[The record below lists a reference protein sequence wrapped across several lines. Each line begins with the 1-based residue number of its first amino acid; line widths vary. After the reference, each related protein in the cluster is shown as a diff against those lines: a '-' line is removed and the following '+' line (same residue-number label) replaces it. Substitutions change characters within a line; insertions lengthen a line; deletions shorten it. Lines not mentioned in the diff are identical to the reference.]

1 MNIIV
6 VGCGKIGTTILANLV
21 GEGHAVTAVDID
33 PAVITEI
40 NNIYDVM
47 GVCGNGTDCDTLTE
61 AGVQSANLVVAA
73 TASDEFNMLTCFLA
87 RKLGARHTIAR
98 IRNPEYNDSSL
109 GFLKQQLNLSMPINP
124 ELLAAQELYNLLKVP
139 SAVKIDTFSR
149 RNFELVELR
158 LQPDSQLGGMT
169 LAELKKKYK
178 ANYLICA
185 VKRDGKVYIPDGSF
199 VLNGGDKIGVTT
211 TPSEILKLLK
221 MLGESKKQA
230 KSVMILGASRIA
242 YYLSKMLI
250 NSGNSVT
257 IVEKKHEKC
266 KAFSESLPEAVIIQG
281 DGAQQELL
289 LEEGLGST
297 DAFISLTGTDEQ
309 NILIS
314 YFAHEQNVPKVI
326 TKINR
331 EEFTPMAER
340 LGLDTVVSPKKIV
353 SDVVLR
359 YARAL
364 QNSLDSE
371 VETLYKLMDSEVEA
385 LEFIVRPDCSII
397 NIPLKD
403 MRIRKGV
410 LIGGIIRGRK
420 AIIPSGFDVILPD
433 DRVVIIA
440 EGKRL
445 NSLSDIIE

>member
-6 VGCGKIGTTILANLV
+6 VGCGKIGTTVIASLV
-21 GEGHAVTAVDID
+21 AEGHNVTAVDID
-33 PAVITEI
+33 PAVTTEI

-47 GVCGNGTDCDTLTE
+47 VVSGNGTDCDTLSE
-61 AGVQSANLVVAA
+61 AGAEKANLVIAA
-73 TASDEFNMLTCFLA
+73 TGSDEFNMLTCFLA
-87 RKLGARHTIAR
+87 RRMGARHTIAR

-109 GFLKQQLNLSMPINP
+109 GFLKQHLNLSMSINP
-124 ELLAAQELYNLLKVP
+124 ELLAAQELYHLLKVP
-139 SAVKIDTFSR
+139 SAIKIDTFSR
-149 RNFELVELR
+149 RTFELVELR
-158 LQPDSQLGGMT
+158 LQPDSQLDGMT

-178 ANYLICA
+178 AQYLICA
-185 VKRDGKVYIPDGSF
+185 VKREDKVYTPDGSF
-199 VLNGGDKIGVTT
+199 VLKGGDRIGVTT
-211 TPSEILKLLK
+211 TQSELIRLLK
-221 MLGESKKQA
+221 MLGETQKQA
-230 KSVMILGASRIA
+230 KRVMILGASRTA
-242 YYLSKMLI
+242 YYLAKMLI
-250 NSGNSVT
+250 GSGNSVT
-257 IVEKKHEKC
+257 IIEKKHERC
-266 KAFSESLPEAVIIQG
+266 KKMCEVLPEAVIIQG

-289 LEEGLGST
+289 LEEGLGSA

-314 YFAHEQNVPKVI
+314 YFAHEQKVPKVI

-331 EEFTPMAER
+331 DEFTPMAER
-340 LGLDTVVSPKKIV
+340 LGLDTIISPKKIV

-364 QNSLDSE
+364 QNSLGSE

-385 LEFIVRPDCSII
+385 LEFIVRPDCSIL
-397 NIPLKD
+397 NVPLKD
-403 MRIRKGV
+403 MKIRKGV

>member
-6 VGCGKIGTTILANLV
+6 VGCGKIGTTIISSLV
-21 GEGHAVTAVDID
+21 AEGHNVTAVDVD
-33 PAVITEI
+33 SSVITDI

-47 GVCGNGTDCDTLTE
+47 SVCGNGTDCDTLAQ
-61 AGVQSANLVVAA
+61 AGVDKANLVIAA
-73 TASDEFNMLTCFLA
+73 TGSDEFNMLTCFLA
-87 RKLGARHTIAR
+87 RRMGARHTIAR

-109 GFLKQQLNLSMPINP
+109 GFLKQHLNLSMSINP
-124 ELLAAQELYNLLKVP
+124 ELLAAQELYHLLKVP

-149 RNFELVELR
+149 RTFELVELR
-158 LQPDSQLGGMT
+158 LQPDSQLDGMT

-178 ANYLICA
+178 AQFLICA
-185 VKRDGKVYIPDGSF
+185 VKREDKVYIPDGSF
-199 VLNGGDKIGVTT
+199 VLKGGDKIGLTT
-211 TPSEILKLLK
+211 TPSEIIRLLK
-221 MLGESKKQA
+221 MLGETQKQA
-230 KSVMILGASRIA
+230 KRIMILGASRIS
-242 YYLSKMLI
+242 YYLAKMLI
-250 NSGNSVT
+250 NSGHSVT

-266 KAFSESLPEAVIIQG
+266 KFFSEALPEAVIIQG

-314 YFAHEQNVPKVI
+314 YFAHEQKVPKVI

-331 EEFTPMAER
+331 DEFTPMAER
-340 LGLDTVVSPKKIV
+340 LGLDTVISPKKTV

-385 LEFIVRPDCSII
+385 LEFIVRPDCSIL

-403 MRIRKGV
+403 MKIRKGV

>member
-158 LQPDSQLGGMT
+158 LQSDSQLGGMT

>member
-21 GEGHAVTAVDID
+21 EEGHNVTAVDID

-47 GVCGNGTDCDTLTE
+47 GVNGSGTDCDSLTE
-61 AGVQSANLVVAA
+61 AGVQNANLVVAA

-87 RKLGARHTIAR
+87 RRMGARHTIAR

-139 SAVKIDTFSR
+139 SAVKVDTFSR

-158 LQPDSQLGGMT
+158 LQPDSQLDGIT

-185 VKRDGKVYIPDGSF
+185 VKRDGEVYIPDGSF
-199 VLNGGDKIGVTT
+199 ALKGGDKIGVTT
-211 TPSEILKLLK
+211 TPSEIARLLK
-221 MLGESKKQA
+221 MLGETQKQL
-230 KSVMILGASRIA
+230 KSFMILGASRTA

-266 KAFSESLPEAVIIQG
+266 KEFSETLPEAVVIQG

-314 YFAHEQNVPKVI
+314 YFAHEQKVPKVI

-331 EEFTPMAER
+331 DEFSPMAER
-340 LGLDTVVSPKKIV
+340 LGLDTIVSPKKIV

-385 LEFIVRPDCSII
+385 LEFIVRPDCSIL

-403 MRIRKGV
+403 MKIRKGV

>member
-1 MNIIV
+1 MNIII
-6 VGCGKIGTTILANLV
+6 VGCGKIGSTLIASLV
-21 GEGHAVTAVDID
+21 AEGHNVTAVDVD
-33 PAVITEI
+33 PAVTTEI

-47 GVCGNGTDCDTLTE
+47 VVGGNGADCDTLSE
-61 AGVQSANLVVAA
+61 AGVEKANLVIAA
-73 TASDEFNMLTCFLA
+73 TGSDEFNMLTCFLS
-87 RKLGARHTIAR
+87 RKMGARHTIAR

-109 GFLKQQLNLSMPINP
+109 GFLKQHLNLSMSINP

-139 SAVKIDTFSR
+139 SAVKVDTFSR
-149 RNFELVELR
+149 RTFELVELK
-158 LQPDSQLGGMT
+158 LQPDSQLDGIT

-178 ANYLICA
+178 ADYLVCA

-199 VLNGGDKIGVTT
+199 ALKGGDKIGVTT
-211 TPSEILKLLK
+211 TPSEIARLLK
-221 MLGESKKQA
+221 MLGETQKQA
-230 KSVMILGASRIA
+230 KRVMILGASRTA
-242 YYLSKMLI
+242 YYLAKMLLG
-250 NSGNSVT
+250 SGTSVT
-257 IVEKKHEKC
+257 IVEKNHEKC
-266 KAFSESLPEAVIIQG
+266 KAFSEALPEAVIIQG

-289 LEEGLGST
+289 LEEGLGSA
-297 DAFISLTGTDEQ
+297 DVFISLTGSDEQ

-314 YFAHEQNVPKVI
+314 YFAHGQNVSKVI
-326 TKINR
+326 TRIDR
-331 EEFTPMAER
+331 DEFTPMAER
-340 LGLDTVVSPKKIV
+340 LGLDTIVSPKKIV

-385 LEFIVRPDCSII
+385 LEFIVRPDCSIL

-403 MRIRKGV
+403 MKIRKGV

-445 NSLSDIIE
+445 NGLSDIIE

>member
-6 VGCGKIGTTILANLV
+6 VGCGKIGTSIISSLAA
-21 GEGHAVTAVDID
+21 EGHNVTAVDID
-33 PAVITEI
+33 SSVIKDI

-47 GVCGNGTDCDTLTE
+47 SVNGNGADCDTLAE
-61 AGVQSANLVVAA
+61 AGADKANLVIAA
-73 TASDEFNMLTCFLA
+73 TGSDEFNMLTCFLA
-87 RKLGARHTIAR
+87 RRMGARHTIAR

-109 GFLKQQLNLSMPINP
+109 GFLKQHLNLSMSINP

-139 SAVKIDTFSR
+139 SAVKVDTFSR
-149 RNFELVELR
+149 RTFELVKLR
-158 LQPDSQLGGMT
+158 LQPDSQLDGMT

-178 ANYLICA
+178 AQFLVCA
-185 VKRDGKVYIPDGSF
+185 VKREDKVYIPDGSF
-199 VLNGGDKIGVTT
+199 VLKGGDKIGVTT
-211 TPSEILKLLK
+211 TPSEIVRLLK
-221 MLGESKKQA
+221 MLGETQKQA
-230 KSVMILGASRIA
+230 KRIMILGASRIS

-257 IVEKKHEKC
+257 IVEKKHERC
-266 KAFSESLPEAVIIQG
+266 KEFSEALPEAVIIQG

-289 LEEGLGST
+289 LEEGLAST
-297 DAFISLTGTDEQ
+297 DAFISLTGSDEQ

-314 YFAHEQNVPKVI
+314 YFAHEQKVKKVI

-331 EEFTPMAER
+331 DEFTPMAER
-340 LGLDTVVSPKKIV
+340 LGLDTVVSPKKTV

-371 VETLYKLMDSEVEA
+371 VETLYKLMDSQVEA
-385 LEFIVRPDCSII
+385 LEFIVRPDCSIL

-403 MRIRKGV
+403 MTIRKGI
-410 LIGGIIRGRK
+410 LIGGIIRGRR
-420 AIIPSGFDVILPD
+420 AIIPSGFDVILPN

-445 NSLSDIIE
+445 NGLSDIIE

>member
-6 VGCGKIGTTILANLV
+6 VGCGKIGTTIVGKLV
-21 GEGHAVTAVDID
+21 AEGHNVTAVDINS
-33 PAVITEI
+33 AVVKEL

-47 GVCGNGTDCDTLTE
+47 SISGNGADCDTLEE
-61 AGVQSANLVVAA
+61 AEVSKANLVVA
-73 TASDEFNMLTCFLA
+73 TTDSDEFNMLTCFIA
-87 RKLGARHTIAR
+87 RRMGARHTIAR

-109 GFLKQQLNLSMPINP
+109 GFLKQHLNLSMSINP

-139 SAVKIDTFSR
+139 SAVKVDTFSR
-149 RNFELVELR
+149 RTFELVELK
-158 LQPDSQLGGMT
+158 LQPDSQLSGMT

-178 ANYLICA
+178 ADYLVCA
-185 VKRDGKVYIPDGSF
+185 VKRDDKVYIPDGRF
-199 VLNGGDKIGVTT
+199 VLQGGDKIGVTT
-211 TPSEILKLLK
+211 TPSEIIKLLR
-221 MLGESKKQA
+221 MLGETQKQA
-230 KSVMILGASRIA
+230 KRTMILGASRTA
-242 YYLSKMLI
+242 YYLAKMLL
-250 NSGNSVT
+250 SGGNSVT
-257 IVEKKHEKC
+257 IVEKDHDTC
-266 KAFSESLPEAVIIQG
+266 KKMCEVLPEAVVIQG

-289 LEEGLGST
+289 LEEGIGNA
-297 DAFISLTGTDEQ
+297 DASISLTGSDEQ

-314 YFAHEQNVPKVI
+314 YFAHEQKVPKVI

-340 LGLDTVVSPKKIV
+340 LGLDTIISPKKIV

-364 QNSLDSE
+364 QNSLGSE

-385 LEFIVRPDCSII
+385 LEFIVRPDCEII

-403 MRIRKGV
+403 MKIRNGV

-420 AIIPSGFDVILPD
+420 VIIPSGFDVILPE

>member
-6 VGCGKIGTTILANLV
+6 VGCGKIGTTILAKLV
-21 GEGHAVTAVDID
+21 EEGHNVTAVDID
-33 PAVITEI
+33 PAVITDI

-47 GVCGNGTDCDTLTE
+47 GVSGNGTDCDTLTE

-87 RKLGARHTIAR
+87 RKMGAHHTIAR

-109 GFLKQQLNLSMPINP
+109 SFLKQQLNLSMPINP

-139 SAVKIDTFSR
+139 SAVKVDTFSR
-149 RNFELVELR
+149 RSFELVELR
-158 LQPDSQLGGMT
+158 LQPDSQLDGMT

-185 VKRDGKVYIPDGSF
+185 VKRDGEVYIPDGSF
-199 VLNGGDKIGVTT
+199 VLKGGDKIGVTT
-211 TPSEILKLLK
+211 TPSEIARLLK
-221 MLGESKKQA
+221 MLGESQKQA

-250 NSGNSVT
+250 NSGSSVT

-266 KAFSESLPEAVIIQG
+266 KAFAEALPEAVIIQG

-297 DAFISLTGTDEQ
+297 DAFISLTGSDEQ

-314 YFAHEQNVPKVI
+314 YFAHEQKVKKVI

-331 EEFTPMAER
+331 DEFSPMAER
-340 LGLDTVVSPKKIV
+340 LGLDTIVSPKKIV

-385 LEFIVRPDCSII
+385 LEFIVRPDCSIL

-403 MRIRKGV
+403 MKIRKGV

>member
-6 VGCGKIGTTILANLV
+6 VGCGKIGTTLV
-21 GEGHAVTAVDID
+21 ASLVAEGHNVTAVDID
-33 PAVITEI
+33 PAVTTEI

-47 GVCGNGTDCDTLTE
+47 VVSGNGTDCDTLSE
-61 AGVQSANLVVAA
+61 AGAEKANLVIAA
-73 TASDEFNMLTCFLA
+73 TGSDEFNMLTCFLA
-87 RKLGARHTIAR
+87 RRMGARHTIAR

-109 GFLKQQLNLSMPINP
+109 GFLKQHLNLSMSINP
-124 ELLAAQELYNLLKVP
+124 ELLAAQELYHLLKVP
-139 SAVKIDTFSR
+139 SAIKIDTFSR
-149 RNFELVELR
+149 RTFELVQLR
-158 LQPDSQLGGMT
+158 LQPDSQLDGMT

-178 ANYLICA
+178 AQYLVCA
-185 VKRDGKVYIPDGSF
+185 VKRDDKVYTPDGSF
-199 VLNGGDKIGVTT
+199 VLKGGDRIGVTT
-211 TPSEILKLLK
+211 TQSELIRLLK
-221 MLGESKKQA
+221 MLGETQKQA
-230 KSVMILGASRIA
+230 KRVMILGASRTA
-242 YYLSKMLI
+242 YYLAKMLI
-250 NSGNSVT
+250 GSGNSVT
-257 IVEKKHEKC
+257 IIEKKHERC
-266 KAFSESLPEAVIIQG
+266 KKMCEVLPEAVIIQG

-289 LEEGLGST
+289 LEEGLGSA

-314 YFAHEQNVPKVI
+314 YFAHEQKVPKVI

-331 EEFTPMAER
+331 DEFTPMAER
-340 LGLDTVVSPKKIV
+340 LGLDTIISPKKIV

-364 QNSLDSE
+364 QNSLGSE
-371 VETLYKLMDSEVEA
+371 VGTPYKLMDSEVEA
-385 LEFIVRPDCSII
+385 LEFIVRPDCSIL
-397 NIPLKD
+397 NVPLKD
-403 MRIRKGV
+403 MKIRKGV

-445 NSLSDIIE
+445 GSLDDIIE

>member
-1 MNIIV
+1 
-6 VGCGKIGTTILANLV
+6 
-21 GEGHAVTAVDID
+21 
-33 PAVITEI
+33 
-40 NNIYDVM
+40 
-47 GVCGNGTDCDTLTE
+47 
-61 AGVQSANLVVAA
+61 
-73 TASDEFNMLTCFLA
+73 
-87 RKLGARHTIAR
+87 
-98 IRNPEYNDSSL
+98 
-109 GFLKQQLNLSMPINP
+109 
-124 ELLAAQELYNLLKVP
+124 
-139 SAVKIDTFSR
+139 
-149 RNFELVELR
+149 
-158 LQPDSQLGGMT
+158 
-169 LAELKKKYK
+169 
-178 ANYLICA
+178 
-185 VKRDGKVYIPDGSF
+185 
-199 VLNGGDKIGVTT
+199 
-211 TPSEILKLLK
+211 
-221 MLGESKKQA
+221 
-230 KSVMILGASRIA
+230 MILGASRIA

>member
-6 VGCGKIGTTILANLV
+6 VGCGKVGATIIASLV
-21 GEGHAVTAVDID
+21 EEGHNVTAVDID

-47 GVCGNGTDCDTLTE
+47 GVSGNGTDCDTLTE
-61 AGVQSANLVVAA
+61 AGVQTANLVVAA

-87 RKLGARHTIAR
+87 RKMGARHTIAR

-139 SAVKIDTFSR
+139 SAVKVDTFSR
-149 RNFELVELR
+149 RSFELVELR

-199 VLNGGDKIGVTT
+199 VLKGGDKIGVTT
-211 TPSEILKLLK
+211 TPSEIARLLK
-221 MLGESKKQA
+221 MLGEAQKQL
-230 KSVMILGASRIA
+230 KNVMILGASHTA
-242 YYLSKMLI
+242 YYLAKMLI

-266 KAFSESLPEAVIIQG
+266 KAFSEALPEAIIIQG

-289 LEEGLGST
+289 LEEGIGST

-314 YFAHEQNVPKVI
+314 YFAHEQKVPKVI

-331 EEFTPMAER
+331 DEFTPMAER
-340 LGLDTVVSPKKIV
+340 LGLDTIVSPKKIV

-364 QNSLDSE
+364 QNSLDSG

-385 LEFIVRPDCSII
+385 LEFIVRPDCSIL
-397 NIPLKD
+397 NVPLKD
-403 MRIRKGV
+403 MKIRKGV

>member
-6 VGCGKIGTTILANLV
+6 VGCGKIGTTLAANLV
-21 GEGHAVTAVDID
+21 AEGHDVTAVDVN
-33 PAVITEI
+33 PSVTAEL

-47 GVCGNGTDCDTLTE
+47 SISGNGTDCETLAE
-61 AGVQSANLVVAA
+61 AGVAKANLVISA
-73 TASDEFNMLTCFLA
+73 TGSDEFNMLTCFIA
-87 RKLGARHTIAR
+87 RKMGARHTIAR

-109 GFLKQQLNLSMPINP
+109 GFLKQHLNLSMPINP
-124 ELLAAQELYNLLKVP
+124 ELLAAQELYNLLKIP
-139 SAVKIDTFSR
+139 SAVKVDTFSR
-149 RNFELVELR
+149 RSFQLVELR
-158 LQPDSQLGGMT
+158 LQPDSQLDGMT

-185 VKRDGKVYIPDGSF
+185 VKRDDKVYIPDGSF
-199 VLNGGDKIGVTT
+199 VLKGGDKIGVTT
-211 TPSEILKLLK
+211 TPSEIARLLK
-221 MLGESKKQA
+221 MLGESQKQL
-230 KSVMILGASRIA
+230 KSVMILGASRTA

-266 KAFSESLPEAVIIQG
+266 KAFSEVLPEAVVIQG

-297 DAFISLTGTDEQ
+297 DAFISLTGSDEQ

-314 YFAHEQNVPKVI
+314 YFAHGQNVPKVI

-331 EEFTPMAER
+331 DEFTPMAER

-364 QNSLDSE
+364 QNSLGSE

-385 LEFIVRPDCSII
+385 LEFIVRPDCSIL

-403 MRIRKGV
+403 MKIRKGV

-445 NSLSDIIE
+445 NDLSDIIE

>member
-21 GEGHAVTAVDID
+21 EEGHNVTAVDIN

-47 GVCGNGTDCDTLTE
+47 GVSGNGTDCDTLTE

-87 RKLGARHTIAR
+87 RRMGARHTIAR

-124 ELLAAQELYNLLKVP
+124 EHLAAQELYNLLKVP
-139 SAVKIDTFSR
+139 SAVKVDTFSR

-158 LQPDSQLGGMT
+158 LQPDSQLDGMT

-185 VKRDGKVYIPDGSF
+185 VKREDRVYIPDGSF
-199 VLNGGDKIGVTT
+199 VLKGGDKIGVTT
-211 TPSEILKLLK
+211 TPSEIAKLLK
-221 MLGESKKQA
+221 MLGESQKQL
-230 KSVMILGASRIA
+230 KNVMILGASRIA

-266 KAFSESLPEAVIIQG
+266 KAFSEALPEAVVIQG

-314 YFAHEQNVPKVI
+314 YFAHEQKIPKVI

-331 EEFTPMAER
+331 DEFTPIAER

-385 LEFIVRPDCSII
+385 LEFIVRPDCSIL
-397 NIPLKD
+397 NVPLKD
-403 MRIRKGV
+403 MKIRKGA

-440 EGKRL
+440 DGKRL

>member
-6 VGCGKIGTTILANLV
+6 VGCGKIGTTILASLV
-21 GEGHAVTAVDID
+21 EEGHAVTAVDIN

-47 GVCGNGTDCDTLTE
+47 GVSGNGTDCDTLTE

-87 RKLGARHTIAR
+87 RRMGARHTIAR

-139 SAVKIDTFSR
+139 SAVKVDTFSR

-158 LQPDSQLGGMT
+158 LQPDSQLDGMT

-178 ANYLICA
+178 ANYLVCA
-185 VKRDGKVYIPDGSF
+185 VKREGEVYIPDGSF
-199 VLNGGDKIGVTT
+199 VLKGGDKIGVTT
-211 TPSEILKLLK
+211 TQNEIIKLLK
-221 MLGESKKQA
+221 MLGESQKQA
-230 KSVMILGASRIA
+230 KSVMILGASHIA

-250 NSGNSVT
+250 NSGTSVT

-266 KAFSESLPEAVIIQG
+266 KAFSEALPEAIVIEG

-289 LEEGLGST
+289 LEEGLAST

-331 EEFTPMAER
+331 DEFTPMAER
-340 LGLDTVVSPKKIV
+340 LGLDTIVSPKKIV

-385 LEFIVRPDCSII
+385 LEFIVRPDCSIL

-403 MRIRKGV
+403 MKISKGV

-440 EGKRL
+440 EGKHL